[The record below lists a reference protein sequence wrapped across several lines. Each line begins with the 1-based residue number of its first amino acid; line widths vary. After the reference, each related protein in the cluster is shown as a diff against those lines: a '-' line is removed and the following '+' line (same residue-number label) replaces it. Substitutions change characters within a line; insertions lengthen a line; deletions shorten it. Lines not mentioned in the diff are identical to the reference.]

1 MNFNELKKLA
11 KKEGIITKGLSKN
24 TLTIELKNKINGTN
38 SDPYT
43 IVKQLGSKGKDA
55 NVYLVRNSKGKL
67 YASKQFRKNKNI
79 STIKKEVD
87 MQKIA
92 ASIKLSPKIIEYDL
106 NKKYIIMQA
115 LDKNLFDLMKKKNG
129 KISQKYQ
136 KEMLKIFKTLD
147 QIGIFHKDPSPLN
160 FMLDSKDDLYI
171 IDFGMASNINKQ
183 KDGNNPNYD
192 QMTLG
197 MLLKLRSV
205 CPDVKYKVLE
215 KSLAPH
221 LKQILEN

>member
-1 MNFNELKKLA
+1 
-11 KKEGIITKGLSKN
+11 
-24 TLTIELKNKINGTN
+24 
-38 SDPYT
+38 
-43 IVKQLGSKGKDA
+43 
-55 NVYLVRNSKGKL
+55 
-67 YASKQFRKNKNI
+67 
-79 STIKKEVD
+79 
-87 MQKIA
+87 
-92 ASIKLSPKIIEYDL
+92 
-106 NKKYIIMQA
+106 
-115 LDKNLFDLMKKKNG
+115 
-129 KISQKYQ
+129 
-136 KEMLKIFKTLD
+136 
-147 QIGIFHKDPSPLN
+147 
-160 FMLDSKDDLYI
+160 MLDSKDDLYI

>member
-1 MNFNELKKLA
+1 MNFNDLKKLA
-11 KKEGIITKGLSKN
+11 KKEGMLTKGLSKN

-38 SDPYT
+38 LDPYT
-43 IVKQLGSKGKDA
+43 VVKQLGSKGKDA

-67 YASKQFRKNKNI
+67 YARKQFRKNKNI
-79 STIKKEVD
+79 SAIKKEVD

-183 KDGNNPNYD
+183 KDGSNPNYD

-205 CPDVKYKVLE
+205 CPNVTYKVLE

-221 LKQILEN
+221 LKQILET

>member
-55 NVYLVRNSKGKL
+55 NVYMVRNSKGKL
-67 YASKQFRKNKNI
+67 YARKQFRKNKNI
-79 STIKKEVD
+79 SAIKKEVD

-92 ASIKLSPKIIEYDL
+92 ASVKLSPKIIEYDL

-115 LDKNLFDLMKKKNG
+115 LDKNLFDSMKKKNG
-129 KISQKYQ
+129 RISQKYQ

-205 CPDVKYKVLE
+205 CPNVTYKVLE
-215 KSLAPH
+215 KSLAPY

>member
-43 IVKQLGSKGKDA
+43 VVKQLGSKGKDA

-67 YASKQFRKNKNI
+67 YARKQFRKNKNI
-79 STIKKEVD
+79 SAIKKEVE
-87 MQKIA
+87 MQRIA
-92 ASIKLSPKIIEYDL
+92 ASVKLSPKIIEYDL

-115 LDKNLFDLMKKKNG
+115 LDKNLFDLMKQKNG

-183 KDGNNPNYD
+183 KDGSNPNYD

-205 CPDVKYKVLE
+205 CPNVTYKVLE

-221 LKQILEN
+221 LKQILET

>member
-38 SDPYT
+38 LDPYT
-43 IVKQLGSKGKDA
+43 VVKQLGSKGKDA
-55 NVYLVRNSKGKL
+55 NVYLVRTGNGKL
-67 YASKQFRKNKNI
+67 YARKQFRKNKNI
-79 STIKKEVD
+79 SAIKTEVA

-92 ASIKLSPKIIEYDL
+92 ASVKLSPKIIEYDL

-115 LDKNLFDLMKKKNG
+115 LDSNLFEVMKKKKG
-129 KISQKYQ
+129 KIIQKYQ
-136 KEMLKIFKTLD
+136 KEMLQIFKTLD

-205 CPDVKYKVLE
+205 CPNITYKVLE
-215 KSLAPH
+215 NSLAPH

>member
-43 IVKQLGSKGKDA
+43 VVKQLGSKGKDA
-55 NVYLVRNSKGKL
+55 NVYLVRDSKGKL
-67 YASKQFRKNKNI
+67 YARKQFRKNKNI
-79 STIKKEVD
+79 SAIKKEVD

-92 ASIKLSPKIIEYDL
+92 ASVKLSPKIIEYDL
-106 NKKYIIMQA
+106 NRKYIIMQA

-205 CPDVKYKVLE
+205 CPTVTYKVLE

>member
-1 MNFNELKKLA
+1 MNFHDLKKLA
-11 KKEGIITKGLSKN
+11 KKEGIITSGMSKS
-24 TLTIELKNKINGTN
+24 TLTIELRNKINNTDN
-38 SDPYT
+38 DAYT
-43 IVKQLGSKGKDA
+43 VVKQLGSKGKDA
-55 NVYLVRNSKGKL
+55 NVYLVRSSKGKL
-67 YASKQFRKNKNI
+67 YARKQFRKNKNI
-79 STIKKEVD
+79 NAIKREVD

-92 ASIKLSPKIIEYDL
+92 ASVHLAPKVIEYNL

-160 FMLDSKDDLYI
+160 FMFDSKDDLYI
-171 IDFGMASNINKQ
+171 IDFGMSSKIDKQ
-183 KDGNNPNYD
+183 KDGKSPNFD

-197 MLLKLRSV
+197 MLIKLRSV
-205 CPDVKYKVLE
+205 CPNVKYKILE
-215 KSLAPH
+215 NSLAPH
-221 LKQILEN
+221 LKQILDN

>member
-1 MNFNELKKLA
+1 
-11 KKEGIITKGLSKN
+11 
-24 TLTIELKNKINGTN
+24 
-38 SDPYT
+38 
-43 IVKQLGSKGKDA
+43 
-55 NVYLVRNSKGKL
+55 
-67 YASKQFRKNKNI
+67 
-79 STIKKEVD
+79 
-87 MQKIA
+87 
-92 ASIKLSPKIIEYDL
+92 
-106 NKKYIIMQA
+106 MQA

-183 KDGNNPNYD
+183 KDGSNPNYD

-205 CPDVKYKVLE
+205 CPNVTYKVLE

-221 LKQILEN
+221 LKQILET

>member
-1 MNFNELKKLA
+1 MNFNDLKKLA

-38 SDPYT
+38 LDPYT
-43 IVKQLGSKGKDA
+43 VVKQLGSKGKDA

-67 YASKQFRKNKNI
+67 YARKQFRKNKNI
-79 STIKKEVD
+79 SAIKKEVD

-92 ASIKLSPKIIEYDL
+92 ASVKLSPKIIEYDL

-183 KDGNNPNYD
+183 KDGSNPNYD

-205 CPDVKYKVLE
+205 CPNVTYKVLE

-221 LKQILEN
+221 LKQILET